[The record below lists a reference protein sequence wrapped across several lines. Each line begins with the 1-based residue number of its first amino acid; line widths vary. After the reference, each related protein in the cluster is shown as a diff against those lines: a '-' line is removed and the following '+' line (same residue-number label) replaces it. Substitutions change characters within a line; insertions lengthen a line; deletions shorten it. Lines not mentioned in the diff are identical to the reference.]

1 MCPGATVSTR
11 KGVNIGK
18 TRCTMN
24 LGQEQAQ
31 GELVITQM
39 LNWAHTN
46 SLEAPLASQFVLM
59 VKNRPANAGDVRKLG
74 SIPGSGRSPGGGNG
88 NPLQYSCLENT
99 TDRRPWWAIVHSAAK
114 SQTRLK
120 RLITKGLGHSL
131 LIFRHSRPLVPL
143 EDWFQELPWTPKS
156 RDVQAPQLIIPVHV
170 STCMASTNCG

>member
-1 MCPGATVSTR
+1 
-11 KGVNIGK
+11 
-18 TRCTMN
+18 MN

-59 VKNRPANAGDVRKLG
+59 VKNPPANAGDVRKLG

-120 RLITKGLGHSL
+120 
-131 LIFRHSRPLVPL
+131 
-143 EDWFQELPWTPKS
+143 
-156 RDVQAPQLIIPVHV
+156 
-170 STCMASTNCG
+170 